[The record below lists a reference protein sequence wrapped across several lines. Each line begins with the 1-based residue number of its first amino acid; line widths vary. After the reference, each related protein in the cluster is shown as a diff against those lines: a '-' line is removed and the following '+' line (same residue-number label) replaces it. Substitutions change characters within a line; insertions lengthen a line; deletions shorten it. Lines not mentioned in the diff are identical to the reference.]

1 MSPSRRNVP
10 SESIRTER
18 HMGADLMPNSA
29 ILTKYETLRS
39 FMKLK
44 PASFSKL
51 AYENAQMYTNT
62 LLDVYMDYKNVC
74 KTMETTFRA

>member
-1 MSPSRRNVP
+1 
-10 SESIRTER
+10 
-18 HMGADLMPNSA
+18 
-29 ILTKYETLRS
+29 
-39 FMKLK
+39 MKLK

-74 KTMETTFRA
+74 KKPRNLLPEPDPADRVLLGRFPASQEN